1 MVSRTGSGRTTIAAD
16 AFVPARC
23 DGLKQAALRAIC
35 LVLAFAWC
43 GVCNISQAQ
52 ESLQVLNHSV
62 RPAVQSGRA
71 ELVGRLPPE
80 QTLQLTLVLPL
91 RNQAALT
98 ALLGRLYD
106 PSSPDYRHFLSVAE
120 FTEQFGPTSSD
131 YQAVADFAQANGFT
145 VTGTPA
151 NRLIVPISGSV
162 EQINAAF
169 HVSMNVYRH
178 PTEDRTFFS
187 PDREPSLNL
196 SVAVKH
202 IAGLNNF
209 SIPHP
214 TVIKATDGQALPL
227 VTGSGPG
234 GNYLASDMRAAYYG
248 GTTLTGTGQVV
259 GLLEFGGYNLSE
271 VNSTFSTA
279 GQSYNVPVNNELI
292 DGAIAGPGS
301 NSDAEQVLDIVQAI
315 GMAPGLSQVLVY
327 IGNDAEGV
335 DDANVLNAMAT
346 DNIAKQISVSWGW
359 VPDDPS
365 TDDVFFQEFEAQGQ
379 TVFVA
384 SGDEGAYDAAIIPY
398 FYPAEDEY
406 VTAVGGTHL
415 NTNGAGGSW
424 ASETAWNSY
433 GAGSGGGISPDD
445 IPIASW
451 QSGVANSSN
460 GGSATL
466 RNVPDVAM
474 EGDFDNYLCANNYCD
489 GGWAGTSFAAPRWAG
504 FMALVNQQAVEAGTA
519 STGGVGFINPN
530 LYSIGEGSSYNSDMN
545 DIVSGNNDTENQ
557 PLWYSAVAGY
567 DLVTGWGSPAGQ
579 PLIDALAGPEK
590 PGFWL
595 AASTGCASLDLGSSC
610 KATISV
616 TDAGGFTGS
625 VNLAITSALPSG
637 VTATWGTNPT
647 TGTSVLTLTTTKSAA
662 TGPASVTIVG
672 TSGDLT
678 VTTNLAVT
686 VHAPDFLLS
695 ASTSSITIKPGTSF
709 TSTIT
714 MTPQYG
720 FAGSVNLA
728 VTSTLPSGVSAS
740 WGTNPTTGTSALTL
754 TASSSAPFG
763 TANVTI
769 TGTSG
774 ALTATSTIALT
785 VAAPGFTLSN
795 SGGVSIGQGSSGTTN
810 ISVSNEFGFTG
821 SVTIAVT
828 SGLPSGVTAS
838 WSANPTTSESTLT
851 LVATSTASPGQYT
864 LTITGTSGS
873 ITQTTTVKLGVYVPT
888 FTLSNGGKIAI
899 GLGTSSSST
908 VYVTPL
914 YGFIGSVNLSVSG
927 LPSGVTASWSPN
939 PSASQ
944 STLTLTASS
953 AVTVGQYP
961 LTITGTSSSI
971 TQTTTLTLGTYVPTF
986 TLSNGGNI
994 AIGQGTS
1001 GSPTVYVTPLYGFI
1015 GSVNL
1020 SVSGLPSGVT
1030 ASFSPNPTTSESNL
1044 TLTASSA
1051 AAIGQFTLTI
1061 TGTCGTQTATTTV
1074 SLGVVAPTFTLEAQ
1088 SGLKIDQGSNSSSF
1102 VVLTPFYGFTGS
1114 VNLSVSGLPSGV
1126 TASFSPNPT
1135 TSSATLTLTATSTA
1149 ATGQYTLTITGTS
1162 GTQTASTTITL
1173 GVYAPSFTLSDSGG
1187 VTVGQGTSSTSNVYI
1202 NSLNGF
1208 TGSVSLSVSGLPSGV
1223 SASFSPNPASAITA
1237 GTLTLTAAST
1247 ASLGQYTVTITGR
1260 SGSQTATTPLTIT
1273 IYPPSFTLSD
1283 NGGVTIGQGASS
1295 TSSVSITPLYG
1306 FTGSVSLSVSGLP
1319 NGVTASFSPN
1329 PAPPSAVGSTLTL
1342 TATNSASLG
1351 QYIVTITGTSGSQT
1365 ATTTLSIGVYAPSF
1379 TVSDYSSVTMGQG
1392 TSSTSSVSITPLYGF
1407 AGNVNLSVS
1416 GLPSGVTASFSP
1428 NPASALAGSSTLT
1441 LMATSTASLG
1451 QYIVTIT
1458 GTSGSQIATTPLTIA
1473 IYPQSFTLYDNE
1485 SVTLG
1490 QGTSSASFVSI
1501 NPLYGFAGNV
1511 SFSVSGLPSGVTASF
1526 SPNPAPATTGYSA
1539 LTLKAS
1545 STAALGQYTL
1555 TITGTSGSVSAS
1567 TTLTLGVYVPSFTLS
1582 NYSSVNM
1589 GQSTTYTSYVYINSI
1604 YSFTGNVSL
1613 AVSGLP
1619 SGVTASFSP
1628 NPTAIP
1634 SSSGNSLLT
1643 LTASSTASLGQYTV
1657 TITGTSGSQS
1667 ASTTLP
1673 LGVYPQGFSLSDYG
1687 SPSIYP
1693 GNSGSAYVY
1702 LAENYGFTGSV
1713 SLFISGLPSGVT
1725 ASFSPNLTTFSSEL
1739 TLVASTAAI
1748 PGQYNLTIT
1757 GTSGTSTA
1765 STSLFLTVLSPVPA
1779 TLLSPTPGTQLTS
1792 TSVTF
1797 AWSAGGGVTHYWF
1810 NLGTGPS
1817 GAAAKNIYSGSPTT
1831 ATQVTV
1837 TGLPT
1842 NGETVYATLYSSIGG
1857 AWVPAV
1863 YTFNA
1868 YGPATLTAP
1877 SPSSKLTASTTFT
1890 WAPVPGITNYWLD
1903 LGTGDAGANAKNIY
1917 NSGSITATSATVT
1930 GIPQTGETLYATLYT
1945 YMAGAWQPIF
1955 YTFTAAGTPAPAAL
1969 TTPAPGSKLTSSS
1982 VTFTWSPGEEVTDY
1996 WFNLGTGNSGAGAKN
2011 LYSGVETTLTSVT
2024 ASGLP
2029 TNGETIYATLYSYI
2043 AGAWQPT
2050 VYTYTASGSPTPAA
2064 LITPEPAATITNT
2077 TVTFSWSA
2085 AIPATYYWFNVG
2097 TGSSGS
2103 SAKNIYSGSSTTA
2116 SSVTVSG
2123 LPRNGETIY
2132 ATLYSYID
2140 GAWQPIVYT
2149 YTAP

>member
-227 VTGSGPG
+227 VSGSGPG

-557 PLWYSAVAGY
+557 PVWYSAVAGY

-1930 GIPQTGETLYATLYT
+1930 GIPQNGETLYATLYT

-2011 LYSGVETTLTSVT
+2011 LYSGGETTLTSVT

>member
-227 VTGSGPG
+227 VSGSGPG

-1628 NPTAIP
+1628 NPTAVP

-2011 LYSGVETTLTSVT
+2011 LYSGGETTLTSVT

>member
-227 VTGSGPG
+227 VSGSGPG

-1628 NPTAIP
+1628 NPTAVP

-1930 GIPQTGETLYATLYT
+1930 GIPQNGETLYATLYT

>member
-1628 NPTAIP
+1628 NPTAVP

-1930 GIPQTGETLYATLYT
+1930 GIPQNGETLYATLYT

>member
-227 VTGSGPG
+227 VSGSGPG

-1628 NPTAIP
+1628 NPTAVP

-1930 GIPQTGETLYATLYT
+1930 GIPQNGETLYATLYT

-2011 LYSGVETTLTSVT
+2011 LYSGGETTLTSVT

-2085 AIPATYYWFNVG
+2085 AIPATYYWFNLG

-2103 SAKNIYSGSSTTA
+2103 NAKNIYSGSSTTA

>member
-227 VTGSGPG
+227 VSGSGPG

-1628 NPTAIP
+1628 NPTAVP

-1930 GIPQTGETLYATLYT
+1930 GIPQNGETLYATLYT

-2011 LYSGVETTLTSVT
+2011 LYSGGETTLTSVT

>member
-227 VTGSGPG
+227 VSGSGPG

-1628 NPTAIP
+1628 NPTAVP

-1863 YTFNA
+1863 FTFNA

-1930 GIPQTGETLYATLYT
+1930 GIPQNGETLYATLYT

-2011 LYSGVETTLTSVT
+2011 LYSGGETTLTSVT

>member
-227 VTGSGPG
+227 VSGSGPG

-1173 GVYAPSFTLSDSGG
+1173 GVYAPSFTLSDNGG

-1628 NPTAIP
+1628 NPTAVP

-1930 GIPQTGETLYATLYT
+1930 GIPQNGETLYATLYT

-2011 LYSGVETTLTSVT
+2011 LYSGGETTLTSVT

-2064 LITPEPAATITNT
+2064 LITPEAAATITNT

-2085 AIPATYYWFNVG
+2085 AIPATYYWFNLG

-2103 SAKNIYSGSSTTA
+2103 NAKNIYSGSSTTA

>member
-821 SVTIAVT
+821 SVTITVT

-1628 NPTAIP
+1628 NPTAVP

-1673 LGVYPQGFSLSDYG
+1673 LGVYPQSFSLSDYG
-1687 SPSIYP
+1687 SLSIYP

-1930 GIPQTGETLYATLYT
+1930 GIPQNGETLYATLYT

-2011 LYSGVETTLTSVT
+2011 LYSGGETTLTSVT

-2085 AIPATYYWFNVG
+2085 AIPATYYWFNLG

-2103 SAKNIYSGSSTTA
+2103 NAKNIYSGSSTTA

>member
-106 PSSPDYRHFLSVAE
+106 PSSPDYRHFLSVDE
-120 FTEQFGPTSSD
+120 FTEQFGPTSND

-227 VTGSGPG
+227 VSGSGPG

-1628 NPTAIP
+1628 NPTAVP

-2085 AIPATYYWFNVG
+2085 AIPATYYWFNLG

-2103 SAKNIYSGSSTTA
+2103 NAKNIYSGSSTTA

>member
-227 VTGSGPG
+227 VSGSGPG

-1173 GVYAPSFTLSDSGG
+1173 GVYAPSFTLSDNGG

-1628 NPTAIP
+1628 NPTAVP

-1863 YTFNA
+1863 FTFNA

-1930 GIPQTGETLYATLYT
+1930 GIPQNGETLYATLYT

-2011 LYSGVETTLTSVT
+2011 LYSGGETTLTSVT

>member
-227 VTGSGPG
+227 VSGSGPG

-301 NSDAEQVLDIVQAI
+301 NDDAEEVLDIVQAI
-315 GMAPGLSQVLVY
+315 GMAPGLSQILVY

-557 PLWYSAVAGY
+557 PVWYSAVAGY

-1173 GVYAPSFTLSDSGG
+1173 GVYAPSFTLSDNGG

-1831 ATQVTV
+1831 ATQVTA

-1903 LGTGDAGANAKNIY
+1903 LGTADAGANTKNIY

-2085 AIPATYYWFNVG
+2085 AIPATYYWFNLG

>member
-227 VTGSGPG
+227 VSGSGPG

-1628 NPTAIP
+1628 NPTAVP

-1930 GIPQTGETLYATLYT
+1930 GIPQNGETLYATLYT

-2043 AGAWQPT
+2043 AGARQPT

>member
-227 VTGSGPG
+227 VSGSGPG

-821 SVTIAVT
+821 SVTITVT

-1628 NPTAIP
+1628 NPTAVP

-1863 YTFNA
+1863 FTFNA

-1903 LGTGDAGANAKNIY
+1903 LGTGDAGANAKNID

-2011 LYSGVETTLTSVT
+2011 LYSGGETTLTSVT

>member
-227 VTGSGPG
+227 VSGSGPG

-301 NSDAEQVLDIVQAI
+301 NDDAEEVLDIVQAI
-315 GMAPGLSQVLVY
+315 GMAPGLSQILVY

-1490 QGTSSASFVSI
+1490 QGTSSASIVSI
-1501 NPLYGFAGNV
+1501 NL
-1511 SFSVSGLPSGVTASF
+1511 FSAVES
-1526 SPNPAPATTGYSA
+1526 
-1539 LTLKAS
+1539 LK
-1545 STAALGQYTL
+1545 
-1555 TITGTSGSVSAS
+1555 TS
-1567 TTLTLGVYVPSFTLS
+1567 
-1582 NYSSVNM
+1582 
-1589 GQSTTYTSYVYINSI
+1589 
-1604 YSFTGNVSL
+1604 
-1613 AVSGLP
+1613 
-1619 SGVTASFSP
+1619 
-1628 NPTAIP
+1628 
-1634 SSSGNSLLT
+1634 
-1643 LTASSTASLGQYTV
+1643 
-1657 TITGTSGSQS
+1657 
-1667 ASTTLP
+1667 
-1673 LGVYPQGFSLSDYG
+1673 
-1687 SPSIYP
+1687 
-1693 GNSGSAYVY
+1693 
-1702 LAENYGFTGSV
+1702 
-1713 SLFISGLPSGVT
+1713 
-1725 ASFSPNLTTFSSEL
+1725 NL
-1739 TLVASTAAI
+1739 
-1748 PGQYNLTIT
+1748 
-1757 GTSGTSTA
+1757 
-1765 STSLFLTVLSPVPA
+1765 
-1779 TLLSPTPGTQLTS
+1779 
-1792 TSVTF
+1792 
-1797 AWSAGGGVTHYWF
+1797 
-1810 NLGTGPS
+1810 
-1817 GAAAKNIYSGSPTT
+1817 
-1831 ATQVTV
+1831 
-1837 TGLPT
+1837 
-1842 NGETVYATLYSSIGG
+1842 
-1857 AWVPAV
+1857 
-1863 YTFNA
+1863 
-1868 YGPATLTAP
+1868 
-1877 SPSSKLTASTTFT
+1877 
-1890 WAPVPGITNYWLD
+1890 
-1903 LGTGDAGANAKNIY
+1903 
-1917 NSGSITATSATVT
+1917 
-1930 GIPQTGETLYATLYT
+1930 
-1945 YMAGAWQPIF
+1945 
-1955 YTFTAAGTPAPAAL
+1955 
-1969 TTPAPGSKLTSSS
+1969 
-1982 VTFTWSPGEEVTDY
+1982 
-1996 WFNLGTGNSGAGAKN
+1996 
-2011 LYSGVETTLTSVT
+2011 
-2024 ASGLP
+2024 
-2029 TNGETIYATLYSYI
+2029 
-2043 AGAWQPT
+2043 
-2050 VYTYTASGSPTPAA
+2050 
-2064 LITPEPAATITNT
+2064 
-2077 TVTFSWSA
+2077 
-2085 AIPATYYWFNVG
+2085 
-2097 TGSSGS
+2097 
-2103 SAKNIYSGSSTTA
+2103 
-2116 SSVTVSG
+2116 
-2123 LPRNGETIY
+2123 
-2132 ATLYSYID
+2132 
-2140 GAWQPIVYT
+2140 
-2149 YTAP
+2149 

>member
-106 PSSPDYRHFLSVAE
+106 PSSPDYRHFLSVDE
-120 FTEQFGPTSSD
+120 FTEQFGPTSND

-227 VTGSGPG
+227 VSGSGPG

-1628 NPTAIP
+1628 NPTAVP

-1930 GIPQTGETLYATLYT
+1930 GIPQNGETLYATLYT

-2011 LYSGVETTLTSVT
+2011 LYSGGETTLTSVT

>member
-227 VTGSGPG
+227 VSGSGPG

-1173 GVYAPSFTLSDSGG
+1173 GVYAPSFTLSDNGG

-1628 NPTAIP
+1628 NPTAVP

-1930 GIPQTGETLYATLYT
+1930 GIPQNGETLYATLYT

-2011 LYSGVETTLTSVT
+2011 LYSGGETTLTSVT

-2085 AIPATYYWFNVG
+2085 AIPATYYWFNLG

-2103 SAKNIYSGSSTTA
+2103 NAKNIYSGSSTTA

>member
-106 PSSPDYRHFLSVAE
+106 PSSPDYRHFLSVDE
-120 FTEQFGPTSSD
+120 FTEQFGPTSND

-227 VTGSGPG
+227 VSGSGPG

-1173 GVYAPSFTLSDSGG
+1173 GVYAPSFTLSDNGG

-1628 NPTAIP
+1628 NPTAVP

-1930 GIPQTGETLYATLYT
+1930 GIPQNGETLYATLYT

-2011 LYSGVETTLTSVT
+2011 LYSGGETTLTSVT

>member
-227 VTGSGPG
+227 VSGSGPG
-234 GNYLASDMRAAYYG
+234 GNYLASDMLAAYYG

-1306 FTGSVSLSVSGLP
+1306 FTGSMSLSVSGLP

-1628 NPTAIP
+1628 NPTAVP

-1831 ATQVTV
+1831 ATQVTA

-1863 YTFNA
+1863 FTFNA

-1930 GIPQTGETLYATLYT
+1930 GIPQNGETLYATLYT

>member
-227 VTGSGPG
+227 VSGSGPG

-821 SVTIAVT
+821 SVTITVT

-1173 GVYAPSFTLSDSGG
+1173 GVYAPSFTLSDNGG

-1628 NPTAIP
+1628 NPTAVP

-1863 YTFNA
+1863 FTFNA

-1903 LGTGDAGANAKNIY
+1903 LGTGDAGANAKNID

-1930 GIPQTGETLYATLYT
+1930 GIPQNGETLYATLYT

-2011 LYSGVETTLTSVT
+2011 LYSGGETTLTSVT

>member
-106 PSSPDYRHFLSVAE
+106 PSSPDYRHFLSVDE
-120 FTEQFGPTSSD
+120 FTEQFGPTSND

-1628 NPTAIP
+1628 NPTAVP

-1930 GIPQTGETLYATLYT
+1930 GIPQNGETLYATLYT

-2011 LYSGVETTLTSVT
+2011 LYSGGETTLTSVT

>member
-227 VTGSGPG
+227 VSGSGPG

-1173 GVYAPSFTLSDSGG
+1173 GVYAPSFTLSDNGG

-1628 NPTAIP
+1628 NPTAVP

-1930 GIPQTGETLYATLYT
+1930 GIPQNGETLYATLYT

>member
-106 PSSPDYRHFLSVAE
+106 PSSPDYRHFLSVDE
-120 FTEQFGPTSSD
+120 FTEQFGPTSND

-821 SVTIAVT
+821 SVTITVT

-1173 GVYAPSFTLSDSGG
+1173 GVYAPSFTLSDNGG

-1831 ATQVTV
+1831 ATQVTA

-1863 YTFNA
+1863 FTFNA

-2011 LYSGVETTLTSVT
+2011 LYSGGETTLTSVT

>member
-227 VTGSGPG
+227 VSGSGPG

-1173 GVYAPSFTLSDSGG
+1173 GVYAPSFTLSDNGG

-1628 NPTAIP
+1628 NPTAVP

-1930 GIPQTGETLYATLYT
+1930 GIPQNGETLYATLYT

-2011 LYSGVETTLTSVT
+2011 LYSGGETTLTSVT

>member
-106 PSSPDYRHFLSVAE
+106 PSSPDYRHFLSVDE
-120 FTEQFGPTSSD
+120 FTEQFGPTSND

-1173 GVYAPSFTLSDSGG
+1173 GVYAPSFTLSDNGG

-1930 GIPQTGETLYATLYT
+1930 GIPQNGETLYATLYT

-2011 LYSGVETTLTSVT
+2011 LYSGGETTLTSVT

-2085 AIPATYYWFNVG
+2085 AIPATYYWFNLG

-2103 SAKNIYSGSSTTA
+2103 NAKNIYSGSSTTA

>member
-106 PSSPDYRHFLSVAE
+106 PSSPDYRHFLSVDE
-120 FTEQFGPTSSD
+120 FTEQFGPTSND

-227 VTGSGPG
+227 VSGSGPG

-301 NSDAEQVLDIVQAI
+301 NDDAEQVLDIVQAI

-1173 GVYAPSFTLSDSGG
+1173 GVYAPSFTLSDNGG

-1628 NPTAIP
+1628 NPTAVP

-1930 GIPQTGETLYATLYT
+1930 GIPQNGETLYATLYT

-2011 LYSGVETTLTSVT
+2011 LYSGGETTLTSVT

>member
-227 VTGSGPG
+227 VSGSGPG

-1555 TITGTSGSVSAS
+1555 TITGTSGSLSAS

-1628 NPTAIP
+1628 NPTAVP

-1930 GIPQTGETLYATLYT
+1930 GIPQNGETLYATLYT

-2011 LYSGVETTLTSVT
+2011 LYSGGETTLTSVT

>member
-227 VTGSGPG
+227 VSGSGPG

-1628 NPTAIP
+1628 NPTAVP

-2011 LYSGVETTLTSVT
+2011 LYSGGETTLTSVT

-2085 AIPATYYWFNVG
+2085 AIPATYYWFNLG

-2103 SAKNIYSGSSTTA
+2103 NAKNIYSGSSTTA

>member
-227 VTGSGPG
+227 VSGSGPG

-821 SVTIAVT
+821 SVTITVT

-1863 YTFNA
+1863 FTFNA

-1903 LGTGDAGANAKNIY
+1903 LGTGDAGANAKNID

-1930 GIPQTGETLYATLYT
+1930 GIPQNGETLYATLYT

-2011 LYSGVETTLTSVT
+2011 LYSGGETTLTSVT

>member
-227 VTGSGPG
+227 VSGSGPG

-1173 GVYAPSFTLSDSGG
+1173 GVYAPSFTLSDNGG

-1490 QGTSSASFVSI
+1490 QVTSSASFVSI

-1628 NPTAIP
+1628 NPTAVP

-1831 ATQVTV
+1831 ATQVTA

-1863 YTFNA
+1863 FTFNA

-1930 GIPQTGETLYATLYT
+1930 GIPQNGETLYATLYT